1 MVQAIRGF
9 KDILP
14 GEAARWQT
22 LEAIARDLFAAYG
35 YQEVR
40 PPILE
45 YTEVFSRSI
54 GETTDIVEKEMYTFQ
69 DRSNRSVTLRPEGT
83 ASVVRACVEH
93 HQFQTLPHKLYY
105 QGPMFRHERPQAGRL
120 RQFYQIGV
128 EAMGVEDA
136 GMDVEVLALL
146 HDLFERFGLPATVGS
161 SGQTALELQISS
173 LGCFV
178 CRPAYRER
186 LLAFLRPRLSAL
198 CPDCQGRLERNPLR
212 SLDCKRE
219 ACRAATQDA
228 PRILDHLCEA
238 CRSHFAEVREGLD
251 TLRIPYVVN
260 PRIVRGLDYYMRTA
274 FELVTERL
282 GAQNAVAAGGRYDG
296 LVKDLGGPDI
306 PGVGFALG
314 MERVLA
320 LLKDWQPPA
329 QASPLFVAALGK
341 AARREALLLIQ
352 TLRQAGRRVEW
363 DPAGGSLKSQLRKA
377 DRLGARQVVIM
388 GEEEIKTGRATLRDM
403 TAKTQKAVPLPE
415 LPDLL
420 TTPETSH
427 E

>member
-14 GEAARWQT
+14 GETERWLA
-22 LEAIARDLFAAYG
+22 LESSARDLFAAYG
-35 YQEVR
+35 YAEIR

-45 YTEVFSRSI
+45 STEVFSRSI

-93 HQFQTLPHKLYY
+93 HQFQTLPLKLYY
-105 QGPMFRHERPQAGRL
+105 LGPMFRHERPQAGRL
-120 RQFYQIGV
+120 RQFHQIGV

-136 GMDVEVLALL
+136 GMDIEVLALL
-146 HDLFERFGLPATVGS
+146 RDLFERFGLRD
-161 SGQTALELQISS
+161 LELQVSS
-173 LGCFV
+173 LGCSI

-186 LLAFLRPRLSAL
+186 LLGFLRPQISAL

-212 SLDCKRE
+212 TLDCKRE
-219 ACRAATQDA
+219 ACREATQDA
-228 PRILDHLCEA
+228 PRILDSLCEA

-274 FELVTERL
+274 FELVTDCL

-306 PGVGFALG
+306 PGIGFALG

-320 LLKDWQPPA
+320 LLKDRQPPA
-329 QASPLFVAALGK
+329 QVSPFFVAALGK
-341 AARREALLLIQ
+341 VARREALLLIQ
-352 TLRQAGRRVEW
+352 ALRNVGKPVEW

-377 DRLGARQVVIM
+377 DRLGARQVVIL

-403 TAKTQKAVPLPE
+403 AAKTQQSIPLS
-415 LPDLL
+415 DLL
-420 TTPETSH
+420 TTLTTKSASH